1 MWSEPMQS
9 RSSSGFFSIDAA
21 FAIFIAVLLFTS
33 FALLAASSSMF
44 AASYAKEI
52 SGTNAAL
59 RLSSYML
66 NEAAAE
72 RGGAMDDPYVK
83 VGELDMAL
91 LQSIDL
97 DAITARSGM
106 EYASVSVKDENKADV
121 AQPLVSGNPQP
132 ESFCVQR
139 LALLRNEPVLM
150 EVCVA

>member
-1 MWSEPMQS
+1 MWSELTQS
-9 RSSSGFFSIDAA
+9 KSKNGFFSIDAA
-21 FAIFIAVLLFTS
+21 FAIFIAVLMFTS
-33 FALLAASSSMF
+33 FALLANSSAMF

-59 RLSSYML
+59 RLSSYVL

-72 RGGAMDDPYVK
+72 RGGPLSGPYVK
-83 VGELDMAL
+83 VGELDPAL

-97 DAITARSGM
+97 DAIAIRSGLKH
-106 EYASVSVKDENKADV
+106 ASVSVKDENKADV
-121 AQPLVSGNPQP
+121 VQPLVSGAGQP

-150 EVCVA
+150 EVCIA